1 MRAGS
6 RLILSPR
13 YPASLPARDPCPSTE
28 NRSRKMTEPHAA
40 WVLLARIVR
49 PQGRRGEVLADI
61 FTDFPEHFAGRKLF
75 LRPPAGARPD
85 AMRETM
91 RETRVESHWLHK
103 ERVVLK
109 FSQVDSIAEAET
121 LRGYEVVIPREERMP
136 LDGDAVYISD
146 LLGVR
151 VIDVSRG
158 AAEDAGEI
166 TDVEPEGAG
175 PAMLVI
181 RTPAGDELLIPF
193 VRAYLRKID
202 LEARRMEMEL
212 PLGLLAMQA
221 PLTEQERL
229 VEPQPADG
237 DESE

>member
-1 MRAGS
+1 
-6 RLILSPR
+6 
-13 YPASLPARDPCPSTE
+13 
-28 NRSRKMTEPHAA
+28 MTVPHAA

-61 FTDFPEHFAGRKLF
+61 FTDFPEHFTKRKRVF
-75 LRPPAGARPD
+75 LRPSPETVP
-85 AMRETM
+85 ETM
-91 RETRVESHWLHK
+91 REAKVESHWLHK
-103 ERVVLK
+103 GRVVLK
-109 FSQVDSIAEAET
+109 LAQVDSIADAEL
-121 LRGYEVVIPREERMP
+121 LRGFEVVIPREERMP

-158 AAEDAGEI
+158 RAQDAGEI
-166 TDVEPEGAG
+166 TNVEPEGTG

-181 RTPAGDELLIPF
+181 RTSAGEELRIPF
-193 VRAYLRKID
+193 VRAYLKKID
-202 LEARRMEMEL
+202 LEGRRMEMDL

-221 PLTEQERL
+221 PLSEQERL
-229 VEPQPADG
+229 AQPASG

>member
-1 MRAGS
+1 
-6 RLILSPR
+6 
-13 YPASLPARDPCPSTE
+13 
-28 NRSRKMTEPHAA
+28 MTVPLAT

-61 FTDFPEHFAGRKLF
+61 FTDFPEHFTERKRLF
-75 LRPPAGARPD
+75 LRPPPGTHAE
-85 AMRETM
+85 AMREI
-91 RETRVESHWLHK
+91 RVESHWLHK
-103 ERVVLK
+103 GRVVLK
-109 FSQVDSIAEAET
+109 FAQVDSIADAEN
-121 LRGYEVVIPREERMP
+121 LRGFEVVIPHEERMP
-136 LDGDAVYISD
+136 LEGDAVYVSD

-151 VIDVSRG
+151 VIDVGRG
-158 AAEDAGEI
+158 GAEDAGEI
-166 TDVEPEGAG
+166 TDVEPEAAG
-175 PAMLVI
+175 PAMLVV

-202 LEARRMEMEL
+202 LEGKRMEMEL

-229 VEPQPADG
+229 AAK

>member
-1 MRAGS
+1 MTV
-6 RLILSPR
+6 
-13 YPASLPARDPCPSTE
+13 SLAT
-28 NRSRKMTEPHAA
+28 

-61 FTDFPEHFAGRKLF
+61 FTDFPEHFTQRKRLF
-75 LRPPAGARPD
+75 LRPPTGAQADAKRD
-85 AMRETM
+85 AMREI
-91 RETRVESHWLHK
+91 RVESHWLHK
-103 ERVVLK
+103 GRVVLK
-109 FSQVDSIAEAET
+109 LAQVDSIADAEN
-121 LRGYEVVIPREERMP
+121 LRGFEVVIPREERMP
-136 LDGDAVYISD
+136 LEGDAVYVSD

-158 AAEDAGEI
+158 GAEDAGEI
-166 TDVEPEGAG
+166 TDVEPEAAG
-175 PAMLVI
+175 PAMLVV

-202 LEARRMEMEL
+202 LEAKRMEMEL

-229 VEPQPADG
+229 EQPPPMDG

>member
-1 MRAGS
+1 
-6 RLILSPR
+6 
-13 YPASLPARDPCPSTE
+13 
-28 NRSRKMTEPHAA
+28 MTIPDAN

-61 FTDFPEHFAGRKLF
+61 FTDFPDHFAERKLLF
-75 LRPPAGARPD
+75 LRPPGGGQLEAI
-85 AMRETM
+85 

-103 ERVVLK
+103 GRVVLK
-109 FSQVDSIAEAET
+109 FAQVDSINDADN
-121 LRGYEVVIPREERMP
+121 LRGFEVVIPREERIP
-136 LDGDAVYISD
+136 LEGDAVYVSD

-158 AAEDAGEI
+158 GALDAGEI
-166 TDVEPEGAG
+166 MDVEPEGTG

-229 VEPQPADG
+229 AQPRTTDG

>member
-1 MRAGS
+1 
-6 RLILSPR
+6 
-13 YPASLPARDPCPSTE
+13 
-28 NRSRKMTEPHAA
+28 MTSPHAA

-61 FTDFPEHFAGRKLF
+61 FTDFPERFTQRKRLF
-75 LRPPAGARPD
+75 LRPPTGAQLN
-85 AMRETM
+85 AIREVK
-91 RETRVESHWLHK
+91 VESHWLHK
-103 ERVVLK
+103 GRVVLK
-109 FSQVDSIAEAET
+109 FSQVDSIPDAEN
-121 LRGYEVVIPREERMP
+121 LRGFEVVIPREERMP
-136 LDGDAVYISD
+136 LEGEAVYVSD

-158 AAEDAGEI
+158 AEDAGEI

-181 RTPAGDELLIPF
+181 RTPSGDELLIPF

-202 LEARRMEMEL
+202 LEAKRLEMEL
-212 PLGLLAMQA
+212 PVGLLAMQA

-229 VEPQPADG
+229 QEPPPSDG

>member
-1 MRAGS
+1 
-6 RLILSPR
+6 
-13 YPASLPARDPCPSTE
+13 
-28 NRSRKMTEPHAA
+28 MTVPHAT

-49 PQGRRGEVLADI
+49 PQGRHGEVLADI
-61 FTDFPEHFAGRKLF
+61 FTDFPEHFAERKRLF
-75 LRPPAGARPD
+75 LRPPMGAVLD
-85 AMRETM
+85 A
-91 RETRVESHWLHK
+91 RVESHWLHK
-103 ERVVLK
+103 GRVVLK
-109 FSQVDSIAEAET
+109 FAQVDSIADAEN
-121 LRGYEVVIPREERMP
+121 LRGFEVVIPREERMP
-136 LDGDAVYISD
+136 LEGDAVYVSD

-158 AAEDAGEI
+158 GAEDAGEI

-181 RTPAGDELLIPF
+181 RTPGGDELLIPF

-202 LEARRMEMEL
+202 LEAKRMEMEL

-221 PLTEQERL
+221 PLTEREQL
-229 VEPQPADG
+229 AEPRSTEG

>member
-1 MRAGS
+1 
-6 RLILSPR
+6 
-13 YPASLPARDPCPSTE
+13 
-28 NRSRKMTEPHAA
+28 MTVPHAA

-61 FTDFPEHFAGRKLF
+61 FTDFPEHFAQRKRLF
-75 LRPPAGARPD
+75 LRPPAGPD
-85 AMRETM
+85 TM
-91 RETRVESHWLHK
+91 REARVESHWLHK
-103 ERVVLK
+103 GRVVLK
-109 FSQVDSIAEAET
+109 FSQVDSITDAEN
-121 LRGYEVVIPREERMP
+121 LRGFEVVIPREERMP
-136 LDGDAVYISD
+136 LNGDAVYISD

-158 AAEDAGEI
+158 GAEDAGEI

-202 LEARRMEMEL
+202 LEAKRIEMEL
-212 PLGLLAMQA
+212 PLDLLAMQA

-229 VEPQPADG
+229 AEPRPTDG

>member
-1 MRAGS
+1 
-6 RLILSPR
+6 
-13 YPASLPARDPCPSTE
+13 
-28 NRSRKMTEPHAA
+28 MTVPLAT

-61 FTDFPEHFAGRKLF
+61 FTDFPEHFTQRKRLF
-75 LRPPAGARPD
+75 LRPPTAQVD
-85 AMRETM
+85 AMRDTI
-91 RETRVESHWLHK
+91 REIRVESHWLHK
-103 ERVVLK
+103 GRVVLK
-109 FSQVDSIAEAET
+109 LAQIDSIADAEN
-121 LRGYEVVIPREERMP
+121 LRGFDVVIPREERMP
-136 LDGDAVYISD
+136 LEGDAVYVSD

-158 AAEDAGEI
+158 GAEDAGEI
-166 TDVEPEGAG
+166 TDVEPEAAG

-202 LEARRMEMEL
+202 LEGKRMEMEL

-229 VEPQPADG
+229 EQPPPMDG